1 MAIYEELAV
10 VKSITFSLA
19 PPKLEVVRE
28 ITIYKDGVELIRRSF
43 SEIYHSWE
51 KDRFEAETPEGLLI
65 STAMPWVP
73 SEAVER
79 RAAIVHVGASSR
91 KVL

>member
-1 MAIYEELAV
+1 MAIYEELVA
-10 VKSITFSLA
+10 VKSITFSPA

-28 ITIYKDGVELIRRSF
+28 VSIFKDGVEFIKRSF

-51 KDRFEAETPEGLLI
+51 KDRFEAETPEGRTI
-65 STAMPWVP
+65 SAAMPWVA

-79 RAAIVHVGASSR
+79 RAATVHVGASSR